1 MTSIINEGAYAV
13 QVDGDFDDC
22 QQIVKDLFE
31 DMSFKER
38 VNLSAVNS
46 INWVRVVPQ
55 IVYYFY
61 SAFKCGSPQRPVSFS
76 VPTGNFGNIYA
87 GWCALKMGL
96 PIHKL
101 ICASNK
107 NNILTR
113 FFDSGIMERKKV
125 IPSFL

>member
-31 DMSFKER
+31 DMSFKEK

-61 SAFKCGSPQRPVSFS
+61 SAFKLGSPQRPVSFS
-76 VPTGNFGNIYA
+76 CSNWKFWKYLRRMV
-87 GWCALKMGL
+87 CAKMGL

-113 FFDSGIMERKKV
+113 F
-125 IPSFL
+125 

>member
-61 SAFKCGSPQRPVSFS
+61 SAFK
-76 VPTGNFGNIYA
+76 
-87 GWCALKMGL
+87 LDH
-96 PIHKL
+96 HKDQFL
-101 ICASNK
+101 FLFRLE
-107 NNILTR
+107 ILEIFTQDGVR
-113 FFDSGIMERKKV
+113 
-125 IPSFL
+125 